1 MNQATAQIGQIKND
15 QTVITAIKKHLAF
28 LISQDTCNPPRNI
41 QFTDPLFVELE
52 AFFKKA
58 EFTVTMA
65 DFNEGHVAFYA
76 VRGCP
81 KVLFNVHLDTVPVS
95 DGWQHDPFTLTEV
108 GERLYGR
115 GVCDIKGAAAC
126 LMALAEST
134 SHDMAV
140 LFTTDEEGANNCCV
154 QNFIDGHDLSIYQQV
169 IVAEPTQC
177 LAITEHRGYVSAH
190 ATFTGQSGHSSAAT
204 ALTGNAVH
212 QANEWLSGAL
222 LKAQQLQTPDN
233 PAGICFNLGYIKGGE
248 KNNMI
253 AEQCQ
258 LGFSIRVPAGASSQ
272 DAFDQLVNKSS
283 AEWNCSLMAPAL
295 PDSPEANLL
304 SKQFCQQH
312 GISEGA
318 AVDFWTEASLFC
330 QAGMPALVLG
340 PGNIAQAHTIDE
352 WVATEQLLKCHDI
365 YLEVLS

>member
-1 MNQATAQIGQIKND
+1 MNQSTAQISQLNNTHAALTTIK
-15 QTVITAIKKHLAF
+15 QHLAF
-28 LISQDTCNPPRNI
+28 LISQDTCNPPRTI
-41 QFTDPLFVELE
+41 QFTDPLFVKLE
-52 AFFKKA
+52 AFFKDTG
-58 EFTVTMA
+58 FTVTMA
-65 DFNEGHVAFYA
+65 DFGEGHVAFYA

-95 DGWQHDPFTLTEV
+95 GGWQHDPFTLTEV
-108 GERLYGR
+108 GDRLYGR

-126 LMALAEST
+126 LMALAETT

-154 QNFIDGHDLSIYQQV
+154 QNFIDGHDLSVYQQV

-190 ATFTGQSGHSSAAT
+190 ATFSGQSGHSSSAN
-204 ALTGNAVH
+204 ALTENAIH
-212 QANEWLSGAL
+212 QANGWLNSAL
-222 LKAQQLQTPDN
+222 HHAQKMQTTNN

-272 DAFDQLVNKSS
+272 AAFDQLINNSS

-295 PDSPEANLL
+295 PDSPDANQQ
-304 SKQFCQQH
+304 SKYFCQQH
-312 GISEGA
+312 GIEQGT

-340 PGNIAQAHTIDE
+340 SGNIAQAHTVDE